1 MANRMI
7 DKNANALKGARS
19 PATPE
24 DAEDT
29 MDATGND
36 QATDA
41 ASETDAELE
50 SDASALEAEDLR
62 LPAGAIAPRPAAQEV
77 RTGTWVDP
85 FLANPFTRFF
95 AEAGIELRRK
105 VTWPQPRDAWNM
117 TLVVI
122 AMSLFVAALLGVVDL
137 GLNQGLSWTLT
148 HLSNVGPAAPKVT
161 PTP

>member
-1 MANRMI
+1 MF
-7 DKNANALKGARS
+7 DKNANALAGAS
-19 PATPE
+19 APAGTE
-24 DAEDT
+24 DAEET

-41 ASETDAELE
+41 ASQADPMEAGLE
-50 SDASALEAEDLR
+50 SDASELEAEDLR
-62 LPAGAIAPRPAAQEV
+62 LPPGAIAPRSTQEV
-77 RTGTWVDP
+77 RHGSMVDGL
-85 FLANPFTRFF
+85 LANPFTRFF

-122 AMSLFVAALLGVVDL
+122 AMSLAVAVLLGAADL
-137 GLNQGLSWTLT
+137 VLNNGLSWMLN
-148 HLSNVGPAAPKVT
+148 HLSNIGPAAPTAT